1 MMSKIKSLPRFAV
14 SLFIDS
20 VFDISAIF
28 NQGRIIGKNRRER
41 FALLFYYIKINSLFL
56 FGKIFKFRHNISNS
70 VKIFDYNIKFF
81 NYEELRLLFREIF
94 VQQTY
99 YFQTDKNNPFIIDCG
114 ANIGLSMLFFKTL
127 YPNSK
132 ILGFEPNKETFEI
145 LENNIKANNVKDVKL
160 INAAVYNREGTLSF
174 YIDKKNDK
182 TSVYNTVD
190 KKWLNDTGNQ
200 AQEIL
205 VDCVKLSDF
214 IKGKVDFFKIDIEG
228 AEYEVFPEI
237 ESKLNMINRI
247 VIEYH
252 CSGADTVNGP
262 HALLNILISKKFN
275 YFIEGF
281 VKPPYSV
288 IENKSYGGI
297 IYAYRNKGEK

>member
-1 MMSKIKSLPRFAV
+1 MFVV
-14 SLFIDS
+14 SLSIDS
-20 VFDISAIF
+20 ISDISAIF

-41 FALLFYYIKINSLFL
+41 FALLFYYIKINFLFL

-70 VKIFDYNIKFF
+70 VRIFGYNIKFF

-99 YFQTDKNNPFIIDCG
+99 YFQTDKNNPLIIDCG
-114 ANIGLSMLFFKTL
+114 ANIGLSMLFFKIL

-145 LENNIKANNVKDVKL
+145 LENNIKANNVKDVRI
-160 INAAVYNREGTLSF
+160 INSAVYNREGTLLF
-174 YIDKKNDK
+174 YIDKKSEK

-190 KKWLNDTGNQ
+190 KKWLQDTGNQ
-200 AQEIL
+200 AEEIS
-205 VDCVKLSDF
+205 VSCVKLSDF
-214 IKGKVDFFKIDIEG
+214 IKEEVDFFKIDIEG

-237 ESKLNMINRI
+237 ENKLNMINRI

-252 CSGADTVNGP
+252 CSGNDIINGP
-262 HALLNILISKKFN
+262 HILLNILINSGFN

-281 VKPPYSV
+281 INPPYSV

-297 IYAYRNKGEK
+297 IYAYRNKGEKMETETVK